1 MDSKLNFDSHITS
14 LCKKAGQKLSALA
27 RISHYLTQDQKL
39 LLLNSVAKS
48 QLSYCLLIWMFT
60 SRYLNNALN
69 SIHERALRLI
79 YNDYELPFDRILED
93 NKQKSI
99 HQKNVESLAIETYKF
114 QAGLTPPNMSDLF
127 VTRQNNYN
135 LRNFQE
141 FESSLRRTVK
151 FGTETISYRGP
162 QICNLIPE
170 RLRTLETLNKFKKE
184 IKSWKCDASPCRMC
198 KTYIQRVGFIN

>member
-1 MDSKLNFDSHITS
+1 MNLDSHITS
-14 LCKKAGQKLSALA
+14 LCEKAGQKLSTLA
-27 RISHYLTQDQKL
+27 KTNYYLTQGQKL
-39 LLLNSVAKS
+39 LLLNSVVKS
-48 QLSYCLLIWMFT
+48 QFSYCPLIWMFT

-99 HQKNVESLAIETYKF
+99 HQKNIESLAIEIYKF
-114 QAGLTPPNMSDLF
+114 QAGLTPPIMSDLF
-127 VTRQNNYN
+127 FSRENDYN

-141 FESSLRRTVK
+141 LESSLKRTVK

-162 QICNLIPE
+162 QIWNLISE
-170 RLRTLETLNKFKKE
+170 ILRALKTLNKFKKE
-184 IKSWKCDASPCRMC
+184 IKK
-198 KTYIQRVGFIN
+198 